1 VANYTLTIA
10 RQASRDLETLP
21 ASIVQRLDVKILA
34 LARDPRPPGTK
45 KLKGARDLWRLREGV
60 YRIIYSI
67 DDKSRVV
74 DIIGVL
80 HRSKAY
86 K

>member
-1 VANYTLTIA
+1 MADYKVTIA

-45 KLKGARDLWRLREGV
+45 KLKGARDLWRLREGA
-60 YRIIYSI
+60 YRIVYSI
-67 DDKSRVV
+67 DDKARAV
-74 DIIGVL
+74 DIIGVP
-80 HRSKAY
+80 HPKAY
-86 K
+86 RY

>member
-1 VANYTLTIA
+1 VADYKLTIA
-10 RQASRDLETLP
+10 RQASRDLEALP

-45 KLKGARDLWRLREGV
+45 KLKGVRDLWRLREGA
-60 YRIIYSI
+60 YRIVYSI
-67 DDKSRVV
+67 DDKTRVV
-74 DIIGVL
+74 DIIGVP

>member
-1 VANYTLTIA
+1 MADYKLTIA
-10 RQASRDLETLP
+10 RQASRDLESLP

-34 LARDPRPPGTK
+34 LAHDPRPPGTK
-45 KLKGARDLWRLREGV
+45 KLKGARDLWRLREGA
-60 YRIIYSI
+60 YRIVYSI

-74 DIIGVL
+74 DIVAVP

-86 K
+86 R